1 MTCYVNFK
9 HGKIN
14 EKTRRNQNVSEHVPV
29 EYKCLYGELGPIEHA
44 LGDPLPQPIPVVPE
58 HVPVE
63 HYLEPAIV
71 KGGNSMWLPGMQS
84 YPLALVL

>member
-1 MTCYVNFK
+1 MVKQMRKQGETNMFLK
-9 HGKIN
+9 HD
-14 EKTRRNQNVSEHVPV
+14 P
-29 EYKCLYGELGPIEHA
+29 EYKYLYGELGPCEHA

-63 HYLEPAIV
+63 HHLELAIV